1 MHLVSAE
8 TNGVAMTDVK
18 YWVGFNI
25 VPGIGPARLKRLL
38 DHFGDAESAWNG
50 PPLELAR
57 AGLDRKSLQSLLAV
71 RAKLD
76 LDAEMQRIED
86 AGAHVVTL
94 QDENYPRLLRQIS
107 LPPLVLYVKG
117 SYLVDD
123 DWAIAVVGTRRAKAY
138 GQEVTR
144 YLAGGLART
153 GITIVSGLARGIDS
167 QAHRAALQAGGRTI
181 AVLGS
186 GIDVIYPSENKGLA
200 QEIVAAGALMTEY
213 PLGTKPDRKNFP
225 PRNRIISGLTLGTLV
240 TQAPEGSGALITAYF
255 ALEQG
260 REVFA
265 VPGSLLDRGCSG
277 TNRLIQQ
284 GEAKLVMRVEDVLEE
299 LNLTMVSQQAEVR
312 AAVPGNET
320 EALLLQHLSEEPL
333 HVDELGR
340 ASGLPIAQVSGTLA
354 LMELKG
360 LVRQASGMKYVLAR
374 DAGGQYTV
382 D

>member
-1 MHLVSAE
+1 MEE
-8 TNGVAMTDVK
+8 TGRAAMTDVK

-25 VPGIGPARLKRLL
+25 VPGIGPARLGKLL
-38 DHFGDAESAWNG
+38 DHFGDPETAWHA
-50 PPLELAR
+50 PSLELAR
-57 AGLDRKSLQSLLAV
+57 AGLDRKSLQNLLAM

-76 LDAEMQRIED
+76 LDAEMRRLED
-86 AGAHVVTL
+86 VGAHVLTL
-94 QDENYPRLLRQIS
+94 RDDNYPRLLRQIN
-107 LPPLVLYVKG
+107 LPPPVLYVKG
-117 SYLVDD
+117 SYLPED
-123 DWAIAVVGTRRAKAY
+123 DWSIAVVGTRRAKTY
-138 GQEVTR
+138 GREVTR
-144 YLAGGLART
+144 YLVGGLARN
-153 GITIVSGLARGIDS
+153 GISIVSGLARGIDS
-167 QAHRAALQAGGRTI
+167 EAHRTSLEAGGRTI
-181 AVLGS
+181 AVLGC
-186 GIDVIYPSENKGLA
+186 GIDIIYPQENVGLA
-200 QEIVAAGALMTEY
+200 RDIVAAGALMSEY

-225 PRNRIISGLTLGTLV
+225 PRNRIISGLALGTLV
-240 TQAPEGSGALITAYF
+240 TQAGEGSGALITAYF

-284 GEAKLVMRVEDVLEE
+284 GEAKLVLRVEDVLEE

-312 AAVPGNET
+312 AVVPENRT
-320 EALLLQHLSEEPL
+320 EALLLQHLSEEPV

-360 LVRQASGMKYVLAR
+360 LVRQTGAMNYVLAR
-374 DAGGQYTV
+374 EGRIEYTV

>member
-1 MHLVSAE
+1 
-8 TNGVAMTDVK
+8 MTDVK

-25 VPGIGPARLKRLL
+25 VPGIGPARLGKLL
-38 DHFGDAESAWNG
+38 DHFGDPETAWHA
-50 PPLELAR
+50 PSLELAR
-57 AGLDRKSLQSLLAV
+57 AGLDRKSLQNLLAM

-76 LDAEMQRIED
+76 LEAEMRRLED
-86 AGAHVVTL
+86 VGAHVLTL
-94 QDENYPRLLRQIS
+94 RDENYPRLLRQIN
-107 LPPLVLYVKG
+107 LPPPVLYVKG
-117 SYLVDD
+117 SYLPED
-123 DWAIAVVGTRRAKAY
+123 DWSVAVVGTRRAKTY
-138 GQEVTR
+138 GREVTR
-144 YLAGGLART
+144 YLVGGLARN
-153 GITIVSGLARGIDS
+153 GISIVSGLARGIDS
-167 QAHRAALQAGGRTI
+167 EAHRTSLEAGGRTI
-181 AVLGS
+181 AVLGC
-186 GIDVIYPSENKGLA
+186 GIDVIYPQDNVGLA
-200 QEIVAAGALMTEY
+200 RDIVAAGALISEY

-225 PRNRIISGLTLGTLV
+225 PRNRIISGLALGTLV
-240 TQAPEGSGALITAYF
+240 TQAGEGSGALITAYF

-284 GEAKLVMRVEDVLEE
+284 GEAKLVLRVEDVLEE

-312 AAVPGNET
+312 AVVPENRT
-320 EALLLQHLSEEPL
+320 EALLLQHLSEEPV

-360 LVRQASGMKYVLAR
+360 LVRQTGAMNYVLAR
-374 DAGGQYTV
+374 EGRIEYTV